1 MRTNFDFDG
10 CNTPHKIWDRD
21 QTNVKRLSKLDCP
34 DMSLMKNVL
43 THHEKENQAMMTVE
57 RLSCIRQDVANI
69 SLAKLQQFVSLTPK

>member
-1 MRTNFDFDG
+1 MFSNVFTDQHNCILEMRTNFDFDG

-43 THHEKENQAMMTVE
+43 THHEKESQAMMTTD
-57 RLSCIRQDVANI
+57 C
-69 SLAKLQQFVSLTPK
+69 

>member
-34 DMSLMKNVL
+34 DMSLMENIL
-43 THHEKENQAMMTVE
+43 THHEKENQAMMTTD
-57 RLSCIRQDVANI
+57 C
-69 SLAKLQQFVSLTPK
+69 